1 MVARGSASHTVFD
14 HTSII
19 KTILLRFC
27 GEGDLEDRGSH
38 LPRLLAWLDS
48 GHPHY
53 MGKRTAAANH
63 LGELLTEAT
72 PRPAPSRDAL
82 VADAASRKAEQVK
95 AAFTSTPTAG
105 ASPLTDLQVGIAL
118 AARELRRKG
127 LPPAQ
132 P

>member
-1 MVARGSASHTVFD
+1 
-14 HTSII
+14 
-19 KTILLRFC
+19 
-27 GEGDLEDRGSH
+27 
-38 LPRLLAWLDS
+38 
-48 GHPHY
+48 
-53 MGKRTAAANH
+53 
-63 LGELLTEAT
+63 
-72 PRPAPSRDAL
+72 